1 MFDKIEK
8 KVHEVQQQPEHIRL
22 RWVWGS
28 VAITMLFVVIIWAM
42 SMRVNFL
49 NINSDTKAQQSINE
63 FQDQFSNITDTLPSE
78 EPVSIDE
85 LLENS
90 GIEQ

>member
-28 VAITMLFVVIIWAM
+28 VAVTMLFIVIIWAM

-49 NINSDTKAQQSINE
+49 NINSDTKAQKSINE